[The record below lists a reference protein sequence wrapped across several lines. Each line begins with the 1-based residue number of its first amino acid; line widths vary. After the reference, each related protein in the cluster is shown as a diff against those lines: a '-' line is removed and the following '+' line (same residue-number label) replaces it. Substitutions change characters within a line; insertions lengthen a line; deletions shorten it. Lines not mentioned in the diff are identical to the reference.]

1 MPRSHSNWNSRRR
14 PEPRLF
20 QTRSP
25 SETSPLAD
33 SQRAARGEAG
43 EGDACRARAP
53 ERASLDLEDLVAGI
67 AEGDAEFFASD
78 VLGGG
83 VGVGL
88 NAATASSPLTLAAL
102 QQQQAQQHQFAQLQQ
117 LQQIQQQRLAQQQQ
131 QAQASSSTRRRRRSR
146 SRRCWRRDSLSE
158 AAPSECSEAPSL
170 NAAGMNI
177 DEDGARTGR
186 RC

>member
-1 MPRSHSNWNSRRR
+1 MPRSYSNWNSRRR

-20 QTRSP
+20 QTFGSP
-25 SETSPLAD
+25 SETSPLAEL
-33 SQRAARGEAG
+33 AARGPLAAG
-43 EGDACRARAP
+43 FGDDEMLPSASSP
-53 ERASLDLEDLVAGI
+53 NDASLDLEDLVAGI

-117 LQQIQQQRLAQQQQ
+117 LQQLQ
-131 QAQASSSTRRRRRSR
+131 QALAVGQ
-146 SRRCWRRDSLSE
+146 LG
-158 AAPSECSEAPSL
+158 
-170 NAAGMNI
+170 NAGQLGQVKPAGLQRKLRFGLRFGMLLGVQNRFDFPYRFFFAI
-177 DEDGARTGR
+177 QI
-186 RC
+186 